1 MVGVK
6 LYVEGGGGSK
16 ALKRECRKGFGKFL
30 ERAGLAGMRPR
41 VVACGS
47 RNDAY
52 DRFKTAHAQSDGLA
66 MLLVDAEDPVTAQGT
81 WQHLQTLDGWSRPA
95 GATDDQCHLM
105 VQVMESWFLAD
116 VDALESF
123 YGQGFRPGPVSGIAD
138 IEAVSKQDVLSHLG
152 QAAAGTGK
160 SAYRKGKHS
169 FQILAMLD
177 AVKVKD
183 ASPHADRFIK
193 ALLE

>member
-6 LYVEGGGGSK
+6 LYVEGGGDSK
-16 ALKRECRKGFGKFL
+16 ELKTACRKGFRTFI
-30 ERAGLAGMRPR
+30 ERAGLAGMMPR

-47 RNDAY
+47 RNDTY

-123 YGQGFRPGPVSGIAD
+123 YGQGFRPGPISAITNV
-138 IEAVSKQDVLSHLG
+138 EAVSKQDVLSRLG
-152 QAAAGTGK
+152 QAAGTGK
-160 SAYRKGKHS
+160 RAYRKERHS

-177 AVKVKD
+177 PVKVKD
-183 ASPHADRFIK
+183 ASPHADRFIR
-193 ALLE
+193 ALLA